1 MDASRKR
8 HPIQTVLLLLFC
20 SGVLAA
26 TGSAASA
33 VPPGGDPAPPR
44 HPILGPYPARTA
56 IRPDAVTSGNLLYH
70 GGSVMHQSKSY
81 AIYWVPSGWS
91 IVSGY
96 RTTINSYFT
105 AAARDSGGSQ
115 NVYSTLTQYYDG
127 RGPIAYSQ
135 TFGGSTTATDPF
147 PRNGCPPYDG
157 LPVCVTDAQVLA
169 QIRRVMTAKSWTGGP
184 THAFFLFLPK
194 GVGTCED
201 AAGTGC
207 AFSAFCAYH
216 SWSGMGATEV
226 LYANMP
232 YADTRPEACGTGQRP
247 NNSDAD
253 DTLNVTSHEHREMIN
268 DPNGDAWYD
277 AYGNEGSDKCAWRF
291 GTPLGRTA
299 TGTYNQV
306 ISSHVYWLQEEWSNA
321 RSGCVQRGV

>member
-1 MDASRKR
+1 MDASRRR

-20 SGVLAA
+20 CGVLAA
-26 TGSAASA
+26 TGTAASA
-33 VPPGGDPAPPR
+33 VPAVGDSAPPP
-44 HPILGPYPARTA
+44 HPILGRYPARTA

-70 GGSVMHQSKSY
+70 GGPVMHQTKSY
-81 AIYWVPSGWS
+81 AIYWVPSGRS

-96 RTTINSYFT
+96 RSTINSYFT

-115 NVYSTLTQYYDG
+115 NVYSTLTQYYDSS
-127 RGPIAYSQ
+127 GPIAYSQ
-135 TFGGSTTATDPF
+135 AFGGSTTATDPF
-147 PRNGCPPYDG
+147 PRNGCPPYGG

-216 SWSGMGATEV
+216 SWSGTGATEV

-232 YADTRPEACGTGQRP
+232 YADTEPQACGTGQRP

-268 DPNGDAWYD
+268 DPNGNAWFDAS
-277 AYGNEGSDKCAWRF
+277 GNEGSDKCAWRF

>member
-1 MDASRKR
+1 MDASHKR
-8 HPIQTVLLLLFC
+8 QLIDVVLLLVC

-26 TGSAASA
+26 TATPAAAIPTPGVS
-33 VPPGGDPAPPR
+33 PPHA
-44 HPILGPYPARTA
+44 ILGPYPARA
-56 IRPDAVTSGNLLYH
+56 AAHADSVTSGNLLYH
-70 GGSVMHQSKSY
+70 GGPVMHQSKSY
-81 AIYWVPSGWS
+81 AIYWVPAGWS
-91 IVSGY
+91 IVPGY
-96 RTTINSYFT
+96 RSTINAYFT
-105 AAARDSGGSQ
+105 SASRDSGGSQ

-127 RGPIAYSQ
+127 GGRISYSQ

-157 LPVCVTDAQVLA
+157 LAACVTDAQVLA
-169 QIRRVMTAKSWTGGP
+169 EIRRVMTAKTWTGGP

-207 AFSAFCAYH
+207 AFSTFCAYR
-216 SWSGMGATEV
+216 SWSGTGATEV

-232 YADTRPEACGTGQRP
+232 YADTEPGACGTGQRP

-253 DTLNVTSHEHREMIN
+253 DTLNVTSHEHREMIT
-268 DPNGDAWYD
+268 DPNGNAWYD
-277 AYGNEGSDKCAWRF
+277 VSGNEGSDKCAWRF
-291 GTPLGRTA
+291 GTPLGRTT
-299 TGTYNQV
+299 TGSYNQV

-321 RSGCVQRGV
+321 RSGCVQRGA